1 MKYNDIAVI
10 GVSGRFP
17 KSENIEEFH
26 YNLYNKIDCVGK
38 MPSHRME
45 LLNLKNSDEY
55 MECGYLED
63 IEYFDND
70 FFGIPNKEADYM
82 SPEQR
87 IMLEL
92 TAETILS
99 AGYSLKSFRG
109 SNCGVFISSSESE
122 YESLLTKKNAPTR
135 LGSLNSVLSGRI
147 AYQFDLRGP
156 NIFYDTGCSSSLVA
170 VHEACSKLMTGEID
184 FAIVGGIS
192 ISLKIPRIQADDYD
206 ALGLCSRSFRSRS
219 FDKNADGVAIGEGG
233 GCILLK
239 RLEAARADKDFIWA
253 IIKSGAINSDGGR
266 CSSVTMP
273 SVYGQKE
280 VMLLAWKDIDLSN
293 LTSIE
298 AHGIGTSI
306 GDSIEAQSIIEN
318 MNELGIKH
326 KIRLGSVK
334 SNIGHLGYSAG
345 ISSIIKA
352 LLELKYNITYPI
364 VHFKEGNPL
373 IGFEKTSLMPVK
385 DIVHWDSQIKRSIG
399 IDSFGLGG
407 TNAHIVIEKYIQDIE
422 KEDEVLR
429 GKVLKISAKS
439 ETSFYAYIEKIH
451 EFISSCDNVNISNL
465 IYTLNIGRDDYQYR
479 RMVKIKSKEDLLEK
493 LELLSP
499 YKKEKEY
506 KVMFCMKME
515 RSQDETKYAKNVG
528 NTSNDNEKLLYD
540 ADFKEKMYRFCKDIG
555 IEVDLVLADNQSKA
569 IINYCE
575 GKIDEGLLR
584 KALLQPIN
592 EDYSKVIKFLKET
605 SENYLVLNFG
615 NLGLLKNLDVGKNIK
630 IYEIGAIGEFD
641 NFLIAYYNN
650 GKNIN
655 WENFYERKKFQ
666 KIAVQGYCFDKIS
679 HWANMKQIK
688 EENSTDILDESI
700 ESHCKEKSAD
710 ITIGKIT
717 NALQEIWKSIF
728 GFTEEIGCQEDF
740 FELGG
745 NSLLVQNM
753 SKQINDTFK
762 IDFDA
767 YEVYE
772 NETIEKLAVK
782 IFEFIRQI

>member
-1 MKYNDIAVI
+1 MKYNEIAII

-26 YNLYNKIDCVGK
+26 YNLYNKVDCVGK
-38 MPSHRME
+38 MPPHRMK
-45 LLNLKNSDEY
+45 LLHLKSSDEY
-55 MECGYLED
+55 MECGYLEN
-63 IEYFDND
+63 IEYFDNA

-92 TAETILS
+92 TAETILN
-99 AGYSLKSFRG
+99 AGYSLKDFKG

-122 YESLLTKKNAPTR
+122 YESMLTKKNAPTR
-135 LGSLNSVLSGRI
+135 LGSLNSILSGRI
-147 AYQFDLRGP
+147 AFQFDLRGP

-170 VHEACSKLMTGEID
+170 VHEACLKLMTGEID

-192 ISLKIPRIQADDYD
+192 ISLKVPKIQTDDYD

-219 FDKNADGVAIGEGG
+219 FDKSADGVAIGEGG

-239 RLEAARADKDFIWA
+239 RLDEARADKDFIWA
-253 IIKSGAINSDGGR
+253 TIKSGAINSDGGR
-266 CSSVTMP
+266 CTSVTMP

-280 VMLLAWKDIDLSN
+280 VMALAWKDIDLSN

-318 MNELGIKH
+318 MNELDIKH
-326 KIRLGSVK
+326 TIRLGSVK

-352 LLELKYNITYPI
+352 LLELRYNITYPI

-373 IGFEKTSLMPVK
+373 IGFEKTNLLPAK
-385 DIVHWDSQIKRSIG
+385 DIVSWEPQIKRSIG

-407 TNAHIVIEKYIQDIE
+407 TNAHIVIEKYMPDIE
-422 KEDEVLR
+422 KKDEILEE
-429 GKVLKISAKS
+429 KVLKISAKS
-439 ETSFYAYIEKIH
+439 ETSFYAYIEKIQ
-451 EFISSCDNVNISNL
+451 EFVKSCDNVNISNL
-465 IYTLNIGRDDYQYR
+465 IYTLNIGRDDYQIR
-479 RMVKIKSKEDLLEK
+479 RMVKIRDKEDLLEK

-499 YKKEKEY
+499 YKKEKKY

-515 RSQDETKYAKNVG
+515 RIQDETKYKKNLD
-528 NTSNDNEKLLYD
+528 NTANENELLSYD
-540 ADFKEKMYRFCKDIG
+540 ADFKEKMYRFCKNIG
-555 IEVDLVLADNQSKA
+555 IEADLVLADEQSKA

-575 GKIDEGLLR
+575 GKSDENLLR
-584 KALLQPIN
+584 AALLQPIN
-592 EDYSKVIKFLKET
+592 EDYSKVTKVLKEIN
-605 SENYLVLNFG
+605 ENYLVLNFG
-615 NLGLLKNLDVGKNIK
+615 RLGHLKELNGGKNVK
-630 IYEIGAIGEFD
+630 IFEIGVISEFY
-641 NFLIAYYNN
+641 NFLVAYYNN
-650 GKNIN
+650 GKNVN
-655 WENFYERKKFQ
+655 WKNFYEGKKLQ
-666 KIAVQGYCFDKIS
+666 KIAMQGYCFDKIS
-679 HWANMKQIK
+679 HWSNMKQNK
-688 EENSTDILDESI
+688 EEDSIIIPDESI
-700 ESHCKEKSAD
+700 ESSHTDSAANVTIEK
-710 ITIGKIT
+710 IMNT
-717 NALQEIWKSIF
+717 LQEIWKNIF
-728 GFTEEIGCQEDF
+728 GFTEKIGYQEDF

-753 SKQINDTFK
+753 SKQINDIFK

-782 IFEFIRQI
+782 ILENLK